1 MNRVFKKKK
10 KKLSNELCWNM
21 HILQWNQKV
30 KLSFR
35 RRGSEMGKTYGRD
48 PKFGDCDDR
57 TCVLFANPGVILVL
71 AKNQL

>member
-1 MNRVFKKKK
+1 
-10 KKLSNELCWNM
+10 M